1 MQYELIIFDCDG
13 VLVDSEPVSNQIFA
27 ACFQEIGIPIS
38 YEIAV
43 RDYVGLSLKSCFEHI
58 EKTYGK
64 TIPQDFEENMQ
75 DRTKAAFLRDLQPVP
90 GVRKVVSDIKDT
102 GAKVC
107 VASSGEIDKM
117 EVSLGV
123 TGLWHD
129 FAPDIFSATEVERGK
144 PHPDLFLHAA
154 RRMSVA
160 PERCAVIEDSLY
172 GARAAKAAGM
182 DAYGYVGGEDAKPL
196 ADEGAREFGDM
207 ANLVSLLLNR

>member
-1 MQYELIIFDCDG
+1 MRYELIIFDCDG
-13 VLVDSEPVSNQIFA
+13 VLVDSEPISNQIFA

-43 RDYVGLSLKSCFEHI
+43 RDYVGLSLKSSFEHI

-64 TIPQDFEENMQ
+64 RIPADFEDNMQ
-75 DRTKAAFLRDLQPVP
+75 DQTKAAFLRELQPVP
-90 GVRKVVSDIKDT
+90 GVREAIANIKDA

-123 TGLWHD
+123 TGLWHA

-154 RRMSVA
+154 RRMAVA

-196 ADEGAREFGDM
+196 ADEGAREFRDM
-207 ANLVSLLLNR
+207 AMLRAMLS